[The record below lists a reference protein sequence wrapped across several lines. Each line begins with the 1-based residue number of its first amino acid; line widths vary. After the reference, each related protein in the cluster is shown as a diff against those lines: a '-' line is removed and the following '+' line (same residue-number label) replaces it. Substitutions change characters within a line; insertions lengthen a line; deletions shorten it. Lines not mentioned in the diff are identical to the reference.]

1 MTMINKVVNGTHMGI
16 DEEIKQHDDKKKV
29 AQEERVKECVKGIL
43 ETDEEITRVLRTD
56 YKALRALRML
66 GIAGII
72 ISLMC
77 IIIGLALYLR
87 PLMFNWGKKGFMFFF
102 WFALGIITMIL
113 GIIFLVSESRSGKN
127 GGIVLTNKRLIFNGG
142 YFSDKAESIAI
153 NDVDRIMFKH
163 FKGGSY
169 VLKILAARCY
179 HYEEPF
185 DLVADFEKTKDLQCK
200 SKE

>member
-1 MTMINKVVNGTHMGI
+1 
-16 DEEIKQHDDKKKV
+16 
-29 AQEERVKECVKGIL
+29 
-43 ETDEEITRVLRTD
+43 
-56 YKALRALRML
+56 
-66 GIAGII
+66 
-72 ISLMC
+72 
-77 IIIGLALYLR
+77 
-87 PLMFNWGKKGFMFFF
+87 MFFF

-169 VLKILAARCY
+169 VLKILAAHCY

>member
-1 MTMINKVVNGTHMGI
+1 
-16 DEEIKQHDDKKKV
+16 
-29 AQEERVKECVKGIL
+29 
-43 ETDEEITRVLRTD
+43 
-56 YKALRALRML
+56 
-66 GIAGII
+66 
-72 ISLMC
+72 
-77 IIIGLALYLR
+77 
-87 PLMFNWGKKGFMFFF
+87 MFFF

>member
-43 ETDEEITRVLRTD
+43 ETRVLRTD

-72 ISLMC
+72 ISVMC
-77 IIIGLALYLR
+77 IVIGLALYLR

-127 GGIVLTNKRLIFNGG
+127 GKRLIFNGG

-169 VLKILAARCY
+169 VLKILAAHCY